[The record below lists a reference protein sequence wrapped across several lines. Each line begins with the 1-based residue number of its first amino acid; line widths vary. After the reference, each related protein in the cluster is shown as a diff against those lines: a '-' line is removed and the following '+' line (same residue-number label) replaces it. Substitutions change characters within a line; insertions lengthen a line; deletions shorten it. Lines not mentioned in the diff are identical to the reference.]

1 MNSSYRGRSRRAS
14 SPITADRESNRI
26 PPYTLLTNDNV
37 EPLRRELQ
45 LRGEA
50 LRFTHPGYRGLFG
63 GIWRMGRTYFTHR
76 YGACLGPEVFY
87 PVGATCRESRAA
99 FGDSRAMVIAREAQL
114 AWEALRFVEPIADEF
129 GGAAFLDR
137 VERTGDRHVLH
148 VFLPVPAVLQRFTP
162 RDWFLF
168 WRIQDAKFHAIRKR
182 QDRREA
188 LVDSC
193 A

>member
-87 PVGATCRESRAA
+87 PVGATCRESR
-99 FGDSRAMVIAREAQL
+99 EAQL